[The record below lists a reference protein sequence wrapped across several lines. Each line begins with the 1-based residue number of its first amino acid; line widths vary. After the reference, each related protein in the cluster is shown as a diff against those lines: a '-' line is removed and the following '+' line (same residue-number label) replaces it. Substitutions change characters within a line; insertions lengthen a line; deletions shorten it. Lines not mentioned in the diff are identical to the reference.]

1 MIRAIMNNIRLL
13 QQKLKMDIS
22 FGPDSQTIQDQSS
35 QGQRQTLSCQYFNFV
50 LFFFFCVERH
60 GSVPPMFVSLLFI
73 VVFQDLHRD
82 RNMSAFA
89 RNRSRD
95 IKSFSWHGAIQNSKQ
110 TFIIKNSEGG
120 IQSQSQRER
129 DRQEEGKQ
137 QVTVLSLL
145 AAVSCS
151 FAAPVF
157 HVRLYMRIYVLLFG
171 LFGRILHGRKTR

>member
-13 QQKLKMDIS
+13 QQKLKIDIS
-22 FGPDSQTIQDQSS
+22 FCPDSQTIQDQSS

-50 LFFFFCVERH
+50 LFYNFFAQNVMARSHQCLCRYCLLLYFKICIGTQTYSHLVETE
-60 GSVPPMFVSLLFI
+60 
-73 VVFQDLHRD
+73 
-82 RNMSAFA
+82 A
-89 RNRSRD
+89 
-95 IKSFSWHGAIQNSKQ
+95 AISKASPGMEQ
-110 TFIIKNSEGG
+110 YKTTNKHSSSKTVKGG
-120 IQSQSQRER
+120 YRVRER

-157 HVRLYMRIYVLLFG
+157 HVRLYM
-171 LFGRILHGRKTR
+171 